1 MTPHPPEHPSRH
13 SSVRSGNAPAEA
25 GWRSERGRTP
35 SRQPH
40 VPAGPARSARN
51 RPIIG
56 PERSEDPS
64 ERPNQGKPN
73 LARPRTCK
81 AGTFP
86 CARPRH
92 RARPKPDPM
101 DFAGRPEA
109 RRSTPVFHTDR
120 RPKAALPVSPDR
132 EARWRR
138 LSPATPRSSGRLR
151 STLVPWTEALGGVPS
166 GASRRSRVR
175 EQRRPRRLCSQ
186 WKYYDSLRIFVH
198 KVSFIA
204 QLLCDYSTDL
214 PTILDERWRVLGV
227 SSISCGSVGA
237 HPHFWSVLSNG
248 PWLLRLLLK
257 EKRPAWTRAGGQ
269 VD

>member
-1 MTPHPPEHPSRH
+1 MTPHPPENPSRH

-35 SRQPH
+35 RPTASRS
-40 VPAGPARSARN
+40 GRARTIRKEPPDHRPRTAR
-51 RPIIG
+51 RPFG
-56 PERSEDPS
+56 ASEP
-64 ERPNQGKPN
+64 GKPN

-109 RRSTPVFHTDR
+109 RRSTLVFHTDR

-138 LSPATPRSSGRLR
+138 LSPATPWSSGRLR
-151 STLVPWTEALGGVPS
+151 STLVPWTEALGGVPP

-198 KVSFIA
+198 KASFIA
-204 QLLCDYSTDL
+204 QLLYDYSTDL
-214 PTILDERWRVLGV
+214 PTILDGRWRVLGA
-227 SSISCGSVGA
+227 SGIFCGFVGT
-237 HPHFWSVLSNG
+237 HPQVWSVLSKG
-248 PWLLRLLLK
+248 QSLLRLLLK
-257 EKRPAWTRAGGQ
+257 EKRPAWTRPGGQ